1 MDNLTPWKIIKI
13 GFLLGIGFIIP
24 SLFVNVAVIGFSFGA
39 VSSSFED
46 FETEIDTNDDE
57 SYFYSYDNDY
67 TDAVDIGEYR
77 SQMQG
82 VQLLIQGAM
91 TNNADV
97 ELNSVEIEA
106 ELFDANGVFVYE
118 CSDYINVKLAPDQ
131 TENYQ
136 IKCGCSKNGLPE
148 YDSIKLRVTR
158 ASSY

>member
-1 MDNLTPWKIIKI
+1 MDNLTPWKTIKI

-24 SLFVNVAVIGFSFGA
+24 SLFVNFAVIEFSFNTLSG
-39 VSSSFED
+39 FED
-46 FETEIDTNDDE
+46 FKTEIDYDDDE
-57 SYFYSYDNDY
+57 SYYDSYDNDY

-77 SQMQG
+77 TQMQG
-82 VQLLIQGAM
+82 LQLLIQGAI

-97 ELNSVEIEA
+97 ELNSIEIEA

-118 CSDYINVKLAPDQ
+118 CSDYINVKLAAGQ